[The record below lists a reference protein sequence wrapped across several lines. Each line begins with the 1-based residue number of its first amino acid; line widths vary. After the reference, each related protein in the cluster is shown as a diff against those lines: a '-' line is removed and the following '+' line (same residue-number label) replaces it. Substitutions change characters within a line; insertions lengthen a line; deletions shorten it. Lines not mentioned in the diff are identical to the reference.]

1 MVSAPDLQSTHIIVL
16 LKFLLDKDF
25 SMPRMWREWPTL
37 ADKGKLVL
45 DRNKRWIQ
53 DFSGVFGGIHSWP
66 SYMRIAS
73 LSGSA
78 SDSASP
84 SPSAID

>member
-45 DRNKRWIQ
+45 DRNR
-53 DFSGVFGGIHSWP
+53 
-66 SYMRIAS
+66 R
-73 LSGSA
+73 
-78 SDSASP
+78 
-84 SPSAID
+84 

>member
-37 ADKGKLVL
+37 ADTGKLVL
-45 DRNKRWIQ
+45 DRNRW
-53 DFSGVFGGIHSWP
+53 
-66 SYMRIAS
+66 
-73 LSGSA
+73 
-78 SDSASP
+78 
-84 SPSAID
+84 